1 MNILIIGIVF
11 LVFLIFGV
19 ILYLLFGSSVSKKT
33 TNKSQ
38 IQNIMQAQRS
48 NGSLSKAEMKANKLD
63 KVLLTA
69 EKKVITSGTMTIEKK
84 LRYARWKMPPIVF
97 RVLQVVI
104 SLVAVFMANI
114 FFDWPIICFTI
125 FTGPIVMNFLVGLA
139 MNRRFKAFDKDYPSF
154 LLNVVSMLRIGMNVV
169 TAIQSAAE
177 GLNPDSLVREEVT
190 LMLDRLKLG
199 VSEDKSIGAFGEDIN
214 HPEIELFVQA
224 VILSRRLGGNLSDT
238 LDRLSQQ
245 VRKRQFFRSSAEAA
259 VSLQRGSI
267 WVILGIMVALEG
279 YILITSP
286 DLIMTAI
293 HDDFGWLV
301 WQGAV
306 VTIFIGILWVR
317 QVTKIKV

>member
-1 MNILIIGIVF
+1 MF
-11 LVFLIFGV
+11 LVCLIAGV
-19 ILYLLFGSSVSKKT
+19 IVYLLFGMTKSKKT
-33 TNKSQ
+33 SSKSQ

-48 NGSLSKAEMKANKLD
+48 NGNLSRAEQRNNKLD
-63 KVLLTA
+63 KVLLST
-69 EKKVITSGTMTIEKK
+69 EKKVTTSGDMTLPKK

-97 RVLQVVI
+97 IVLQVVI

-114 FFDWPIICFTI
+114 FFDWPIICVSI
-125 FTGPIVMNFLVGLA
+125 FLGPIIMNSLVGMA
-139 MNRRFKAFDKDYPSF
+139 MNRRFKSFDKDYPSF

-177 GLNPDSLVREEVT
+177 GLNPESLVREEVT

-267 WVILGIMVALEG
+267 WVILGIMVSLEG
-279 YILITSP
+279 YILVTSP

-293 HDDFGWLV
+293 NDDFGWLV